1 MSASPSSPW
10 KTPDERAKA
19 RESKREAVLLA
30 AARAFNERGF
40 HNTALEEVAATLK
53 VTKPTIYYYGESKE
67 ALLAACYRRA
77 LETLDDVTRCS
88 EVDAADGRTRLRVLI
103 IAYGEAILSIYGR
116 CLTRVPDNSLSA
128 PLREELRAI
137 KRTVDNRIRRVLV
150 DGVRDGTLAP
160 TDTKMTA
167 FAIAGALNAAALWFE
182 ETGPSSPREIG
193 EHYADLFVAALT
205 PAGAQAP
212 KAAAVVSPEAV

>member
-1 MSASPSSPW
+1 MPASPSSPW
-10 KTPDERAKA
+10 KTADDRLKER
-19 RESKREAVLLA
+19 EVKREAVLLA

-40 HNTALEEVAATLK
+40 HNTALEDVAADLK

-77 LETLDDVTRCS
+77 LETLDEVTRHS
-88 EVDAADGRTRLRVLI
+88 EGDAADARTRLRVLI

-116 CLTRVPDNSLSA
+116 CLTRVPDNSLSP
-128 PLREELRAI
+128 PLRQELRAI
-137 KRTVDNRIRRVLV
+137 KRTVDDRIRRMLEDGARDETLV
-150 DGVRDGTLAP
+150 A

-182 ETGPSSPREIG
+182 ETGPYSARQIS
-193 EHYADLFVAALT
+193 EHYADLFVTSLT
-205 PAGAQAP
+205 PR
-212 KAAAVVSPEAV
+212 